1 MISVRFIKVLIV
13 LIGFALKFPNCYG
26 DVGLPLIQI
35 SHDDD
40 DFGDDYPELR
50 EEVHLEDFFWTGSGD
65 GPPDY
70 LKQVHTGISKGKDV
84 VVKTETVVATVYV
97 DGNNEVDIPICLDCY
112 GEGTVGVDGMWNGAG
127 SPPLNLS
134 ATDRRYW
141 LLTVMSGFYTQKDHP
156 MLEEKL
162 ARLYRLAFTRQ
173 QTKHLGI
180 NGAQQISGISVT
192 AGRDRR
198 HFKADNDDHNEVESS
213 VESIDPNTTTTQEP
227 PDYDAELLDMIANNT
242 STVRLRSPPL
252 SSSYPINKKSEMIS
266 SSEES
271 NNNTESVT
279 YGYSYT
285 ESDMQVESS
294 NVATAQVT
302 PVPWELIQNNA
313 SKSEK
318 QIMAPLIQQ
327 QPATRI
333 LQPQPRPAIA
343 AAASPPSSPLLPPL
357 NIRDNQVRVV
367 IHNITQLT
375 ADDVERS
382 NSDGDIGTLGMSSG
396 IYDGDFN
403 DKTEERPIANQTE
416 LIYSV
421 FVNGRPVL
429 AVTAANDMKL
439 VSESEVSTVLGKE
452 IIMKAEPYLREPQA
466 TPLAPATHSGGTH
479 GFIDSIQN
487 NPLLVIVS
495 SIAILLLF
503 LLLIALL
510 LMGRSHVRH
519 KNEQIN
525 RTTSRNEL
533 ITETHSGRATSSVTV
548 PDTGRTTGTNESRE
562 GGIQNFSFEHESGR
576 SAREPRIHFPGP
588 PAQTQRRSSV
598 TSSDNTSDSSVYCPI
613 NPPNADVQRMLDE
626 KSSGLFERNRTRRLN
641 KYDRAET
648 NEEAI
653 YTTVIS
659 EKKRDKSRHKPKRR
673 YLSENRVGSLETSP
687 VQSQR
692 DYSGDEAM
700 RPGDLDRT
708 YVNFDPPNEAFNPH
722 TNYHRNKLLHQKTI
736 YTERVEP
743 VERQQHS
750 TEAINKEIIRALQ
763 PTEKSSDSGSI
774 GSFLSMQSVKAFPK
788 TTLPEPL
795 NRVLEPV
802 FVTYYDNV
810 ENVPQPSKNHHK
822 RRMSRDDG
830 LDATTIATIE
840 GFPTPKAPQKV
851 PRFASQSDN
860 PDPGV
865 VGPIVWERHKKRLS
879 ADDILDNEYED
890 TVDDGAHNHR
900 QFDYYSPSRDP
911 AAMRNHYEGLLEGAI
926 QMYSS
931 QDDLPMPLPNRD
943 FTNNR
948 KPTKRELR
956 GSSAGASNVNL
967 RIQNGDNRPSTAQPP
982 KTTKSNHSTQPPSP
996 TVGAWDGGST
1006 YGSHSPLV
1014 RPMSA
1019 GPFHHPADLQ
1029 PHLSSTRHVQD
1040 LSAAPLIEAIQKELR
1055 KFQKESK

>member
-1 MISVRFIKVLIV
+1 MTSERFIKVLIV
-13 LIGFALKFPNCYG
+13 LIIGFALKLPNCYG

-112 GEGTVGVDGMWNGAG
+112 GEGTVGIDGVWNGAG
-127 SPPLNLS
+127 TPPLNYS

-141 LLTVMSGFYTQKDHP
+141 LLTVMSGFYTQKDNP

-198 HFKADNDDHNEVESS
+198 HFKPANENGNDGKIDENEEGV
-213 VESIDPNTTTTQEP
+213 TTTQDP
-227 PDYDAELLDMIANNT
+227 PDYDAELLDMTTNNT
-242 STVRLRSPPL
+242 STIRLRSPPSPP
-252 SSSYPINKKSEMIS
+252 SSTYPINKKSEMIS
-266 SSEES
+266 SSEE
-271 NNNTESVT
+271 NINNTESVT
-279 YGYSYT
+279 FGYSYS

-294 NVATAQVT
+294 NIATAQVT

-313 SKSEK
+313 SKLEK
-318 QIMAPLIQQ
+318 QILAPLV
-327 QPATRI
+327 QPPTRF
-333 LQPQPRPAIA
+333 LQPQPRPAA
-343 AAASPPSSPLLPPL
+343 PPPASPLLPPL

-367 IHNITQLT
+367 IHNTTQLT
-375 ADDVERS
+375 ADDVER
-382 NSDGDIGTLGMSSG
+382 NNAEDGDSATSYGMSSG
-396 IYDGDFN
+396 IYDGDVN
-403 DKTEERPIANQTE
+403 DKTDERPLTNQTE

-452 IIMKAEPYLREPQA
+452 IIMKAERKTTYLREPQA
-466 TPLAPATHSGGTH
+466 TPLAPATHSSGSH

-487 NPLLVIVS
+487 NPILVIVS

-503 LLLIALL
+503 LLLLALL

-519 KNEQIN
+519 RNDQIN

-533 ITETHSGRATSSVTV
+533 ISEPQSGGRATSSVTA
-548 PDTGRTTGTNESRE
+548 PDTGRTIATAESRDT
-562 GGIQNFSFEHESGR
+562 GIQNFSFEHENGR
-576 SAREPRIHFPGP
+576 TTREPRIHFPGP
-588 PAQTQRRSSV
+588 PAQNQRRSSI

-613 NPPNADVQRMLDE
+613 NPPTADVQRMLDD
-626 KSSGLFERNRTRRLN
+626 KSNGLFERNRTRRLN

-659 EKKRDKSRHKPKRR
+659 EKKRDKSRQHKPKRR

-687 VQSQR
+687 VQSHR
-692 DYSGDEAM
+692 DDSADE
-700 RPGDLDRT
+700 LDRT

-736 YTERVEP
+736 YTDRGGDP
-743 VERQQHS
+743 VEGHRHQQHQPS
-750 TEAINKEIIRALQ
+750 TEAINKEIIRTLQ
-763 PTEKSSDSGSI
+763 PAEKSSDSGSI

-788 TTLPEPL
+788 TALPEPL

-810 ENVPQPSKNHHK
+810 ENVPQSSKSSRNQHNK
-822 RRMSRDDG
+822 RISSHDA

-879 ADDILDNEYED
+879 ADDILDNGNYQR
-890 TVDDGAHNHR
+890 R
-900 QFDYYSPSRDP
+900 QHP

-967 RIQNGDNRPSTAQPP
+967 KMQNASDNRPSTAQPS

-996 TVGAWDGGST
+996 TMGAWDGGST

-1019 GPFHHPADLQ
+1019 GPFHRPAEIQ
-1029 PHLSSTRHVQD
+1029 PQLSSSRHVQD

-1055 KFQKESK
+1055 KFQKETN

>member
-1 MISVRFIKVLIV
+1 MISERFVQLLIV
-13 LIGFALKFPNCYG
+13 LSGLALIFPNCYG

-112 GEGTVGVDGMWNGAG
+112 GEGTVGIDGTWTAAG
-127 SPPLNLS
+127 MPPLNFS

-141 LLTVMSGFYTQKDHP
+141 LLTVMSGFYTQKDNP

-180 NGAQQISGISVT
+180 NGAQQISGISLT

-198 HFKADNDDHNEVESS
+198 HNKELDDADNVL
-213 VESIDPNTTTTQEP
+213 TTTKDP
-227 PDYDAELLDMIANNT
+227 SDYDVELLDMATNNT
-242 STVRLRSPPL
+242 PRNKHHLT
-252 SSSYPINKKSEMIS
+252 SSSTYPINTKSELIT
-266 SSEES
+266 SSEE
-271 NNNTESVT
+271 NITET
-279 YGYSYT
+279 TTPGYQYT
-285 ESDMQVESS
+285 EADMQAESPD
-294 NVATAQVT
+294 VTAHATTQAS
-302 PVPWELIQNNA
+302 WELIQENA
-313 SKSEK
+313 PKSEK
-318 QIMAPLIQQ
+318 QMMESLV
-327 QPATRI
+327 QPPTVRV
-333 LQPQPRPAIA
+333 LQPQSKPNPTQ
-343 AAASPPSSPLLPPL
+343 SPPSLLPPL
-357 NIRDNQVRVV
+357 SIRDNQVRVV

-375 ADDVERS
+375 EDDVERS
-382 NSDGDIGTLGMSSG
+382 NADGDGGAAFGTSG
-396 IYDGDFN
+396 IYDGDIS
-403 DKTEERPIANQTE
+403 DKTDERPIANQTE

-439 VSESEVSTVLGKE
+439 VSEAEVATVMGKE
-452 IIMKAEPYLREPQA
+452 IFMKAEPYMREPQA
-466 TPLAPATHSGGTH
+466 TPLAPATHSGSV

-487 NPLLVIVS
+487 NTVLIVVS
-495 SIAILLLF
+495 SIAIVLLF

-519 KNEQIN
+519 KNQDIN

-533 ITETHSGRATSSVTV
+533 ISEVHSVRPTSTTTV
-548 PDTGRTTGTNESRE
+548 PDTGRTTAESRD
-562 GGIQNFSFEHESGR
+562 GGIQNFSFENENGR
-576 SAREPRIHFPGP
+576 ANREPRIHFPGP
-588 PAQTQRRSSV
+588 PTTQSTRRSSI
-598 TSSDNTSDSSVYCPI
+598 TSTDNTSDSSVYCPI
-613 NPPNADVQRMLDE
+613 NPPAADVQRILDE
-626 KSSGLFERNRTRRLN
+626 KSSGMFERNKARRQN
-641 KYDRAET
+641 QYDRAEQ
-648 NEEAI
+648 NEEAV

-673 YLSENRVGSLETSP
+673 YISENRVGSLETSP

-692 DYSGDEAM
+692 EYSGDEA
-700 RPGDLDRT
+700 RSPDLERT
-708 YVNFDPPNEAFNPH
+708 YVNFERPNVEAFNPH
-722 TNYHRNKLLHQKTI
+722 NNYHRNKLLHQKTI
-736 YTERVEP
+736 YTDREGLE
-743 VERQQHS
+743 QQIS
-750 TEAINKEIIRALQ
+750 NEAVNKEIIRALQ

-788 TTLPEPL
+788 TALPEPL

-810 ENVPQPSKNHHK
+810 ENVQQPSSKTSRAQHK
-822 RRMSRDDG
+822 RRSNRDG

-879 ADDILDNEYED
+879 ADDLLDNDYEEGD
-890 TVDDGAHNHR
+890 AAARSQRN
-900 QFDYYSPSRDP
+900 FDYYSPSRDP

-943 FTNNR
+943 FTSNR

-956 GSSAGASNVNL
+956 GSSAGASNNFKS
-967 RIQNGDNRPSTAQPP
+967 QTCDNRPSTAQPA
-982 KTTKSNHSTQPPSP
+982 KTSKSNHSTQPPSP
-996 TVGAWDGGST
+996 TVGAWDGSSS

-1019 GPFHHPADLQ
+1019 GPFHRPVEFQAQ
-1029 PHLSSTRHVQD
+1029 NPSSRHVQD
-1040 LSAAPLIEAIQKELR
+1040 LSTAPLIEAIQNELR
-1055 KFQKESK
+1055 KFQKESN

>member
-1 MISVRFIKVLIV
+1 MISERFIKVLIV
-13 LIGFALKFPNCYG
+13 LFGIALKFLNCYG

-112 GEGTVGVDGMWNGAG
+112 GEGTVGIDGTWTGPGM
-127 SPPLNLS
+127 PPLNYS

-141 LLTVMSGFYTQKDHP
+141 LLTVMSGFYTQKDYP

-180 NGAQQISGISVT
+180 NGAQQISGISLT

-198 HFKADNDDHNEVESS
+198 HNKNAQDAENV
-213 VESIDPNTTTTQEP
+213 TTIKEP
-227 PDYDAELLDMIANNT
+227 PDYDVELLDMAVNNT
-242 STVRLRSPPL
+242 SKNDHHLP
-252 SSSYPINKKSEMIS
+252 SSSTYPINTKSELIT
-266 SSEES
+266 SSEE
-271 NNNTESVT
+271 NMTETTTLS
-279 YGYSYT
+279 YQYSDT
-285 ESDMQVESS
+285 DIQAESS
-294 NVATAQVT
+294 DIIAAHST
-302 PVPWELIQNNA
+302 PAPWELIQENA
-313 SKSEK
+313 PKLEK
-318 QIMAPLIQQ
+318 QIMAPLVLPQ
-327 QPATRI
+327 TVRV
-333 LQPQPRPAIA
+333 LQPQPRPQPTQ
-343 AAASPPSSPLLPPL
+343 SPPSLLPPL
-357 NIRDNQVRVV
+357 SIRDNQVRVV

-375 ADDVERS
+375 EEDVERS
-382 NSDGDIGTLGMSSG
+382 NADGDSGTFGGVSG
-396 IYDGDFN
+396 IYDGDIN
-403 DKTEERPIANQTE
+403 DRIDERPIANQTE

-439 VSESEVSTVLGKE
+439 VSESEVATVMGKE
-452 IIMKAEPYLREPQA
+452 IFMKAEPYMREPQA
-466 TPLAPATHSGGTH
+466 TPLAPATHSGSV

-487 NPLLVIVS
+487 NTVLIVVS

-519 KNEQIN
+519 KNQEIN

-533 ITETHSGRATSSVTV
+533 ISEVQSVRPTSSVTAL
-548 PDTGRTTGTNESRE
+548 DTGRTTAESRD
-562 GGIQNFSFEHESGR
+562 GGIQNFSFENENGR
-576 SAREPRIHFPGP
+576 ERREPRIHFPGP
-588 PAQTQRRSSV
+588 PTTQQSVRRSSI
-598 TSSDNTSDSSVYCPI
+598 TSTDNTSDSSVYCPI
-613 NPPNADVQRMLDE
+613 NPPAADVQRILDE
-626 KSSGLFERNRTRRLN
+626 KSSGLFERSKQCRHNQ
-641 KYDRAET
+641 YDRAEE
-648 NEEAI
+648 NEEAV

-659 EKKRDKSRHKPKRR
+659 EKKRDKARHKPKRR
-673 YLSENRVGSLETSP
+673 YISENRVGSLETSP

-692 DYSGDEAM
+692 EYSGDEG
-700 RPGDLDRT
+700 RSPNLERT
-708 YVNFDPPNEAFNPH
+708 YVNFERSNVEAFNPH
-722 TNYHRNKLLHQKTI
+722 NNYHRNKLLHQKTI
-736 YTERVEP
+736 YTDRDGLANQP
-743 VERQQHS
+743 S
-750 TEAINKEIIRALQ
+750 NEAINKEIIRALQ

-810 ENVPQPSKNHHK
+810 ENVHHASSGKAARGHHK
-822 RRMSRDDG
+822 KRSQRDV

-879 ADDILDNEYED
+879 ADDILDNEFED
-890 TVDDGAHNHR
+890 GDATRNHR
-900 QFDYYSPSRDP
+900 NFDYYSPSRDP

-956 GSSAGASNVNL
+956 GSSAGASNNNL
-967 RIQNGDNRPSTAQPP
+967 KSQACDNRPSTAQPA

-996 TVGAWDGGST
+996 TVGAWDGGSSH
-1006 YGSHSPLV
+1006 GSHQTLV

-1019 GPFHHPADLQ
+1019 GPFHRPVEFQSQ
-1029 PHLSSTRHVQD
+1029 PTSSRHVQD
-1040 LSAAPLIEAIQKELR
+1040 LSTAPLIEAIQNELR
-1055 KFQKESK
+1055 KFQKESN

>member
-1 MISVRFIKVLIV
+1 MISERFVKVLIV

-112 GEGTVGVDGMWNGAG
+112 GEGTVGIDGVWNGAG
-127 SPPLNLS
+127 APPLNYS

-141 LLTVMSGFYTQKDHP
+141 LLTVMSGFYTQKDNP

-180 NGAQQISGISVT
+180 NGAQQISGISIT

-198 HFKADNDDHNEVESS
+198 HFKSDDDDDKKVQRSEVGSS
-213 VESIDPNTTTTQEP
+213 TTQDP
-227 PDYDAELLDMIANNT
+227 PDYDAELLDMTNNT
-242 STVRLRSPPL
+242 KSTVRFRSPA
-252 SSSYPINKKSEMIS
+252 YPINRKSEMIS
-266 SSEES
+266 SSEE
-271 NNNTESVT
+271 NNITESVT
-279 YGYSYT
+279 FGYSYN

-294 NVATAQVT
+294 NIAAAQVT
-302 PVPWELIQNNA
+302 PVPWELIQNNV

-318 QIMAPLIQQ
+318 QTLAAALVQQ
-327 QPATRI
+327 QHPATRL
-333 LQPQPRPAIA
+333 LQPQQRPAISA
-343 AAASPPSSPLLPPL
+343 PSPLPPPL

-375 ADDVERS
+375 ADDVER
-382 NSDGDIGTLGMSSG
+382 NNADDDNGGMYGVSSA
-396 IYDGDFN
+396 IYDGEIIN
-403 DKTEERPIANQTE
+403 DKTDERPLTNQTE

-533 ITETHSGRATSSVTV
+533 ISETHSGRPTSSATA
-548 PDTGRTTGTNESRE
+548 PDTGRTTGTGESRDA
-562 GGIQNFSFEHESGR
+562 GIQNFSFEHESGR
-576 SAREPRIHFPGP
+576 STREPRIHFPGP
-588 PAQTQRRSSV
+588 PDQSQRRASV

-613 NPPNADVQRMLDE
+613 NPPSADVQRMLDE
-626 KSSGLFERNRTRRLN
+626 KSNGLFERNRARHLG
-641 KYDRAET
+641 KYNRAES

-692 DYSGDEAM
+692 DYSGDE
-700 RPGDLDRT
+700 LDRT

-736 YTERVEP
+736 YTDRGDQL
-743 VERQQHS
+743 ERQHHHHQQQHPS

-810 ENVPQPSKNHHK
+810 ENVPQTSAKSVRNQHK
-822 RRMSRDDG
+822 KRMSHDQMP
-830 LDATTIATIE
+830 LDATRIATIE

-851 PRFASQSDN
+851 QRFASQSDN

-879 ADDILDNEYED
+879 ADDILDNDYGD
-890 TVDDGAHNHR
+890 HGDRN
-900 QFDYYSPSRDP
+900 FDYYSPSRDP

-956 GSSAGASNVNL
+956 GSSAGASNANL
-967 RIQNGDNRPSTAQPP
+967 KTQTGDNRPSTAQPL

-996 TVGAWDGGST
+996 TVGAWDGGSI
-1006 YGSHSPLV
+1006 YGSHSPMV

-1019 GPFHHPADLQ
+1019 GPFHRPAEIQ
-1029 PHLSSTRHVQD
+1029 PQISSTRHVQD

-1055 KFQKESK
+1055 KFQKESN